1 MSLPKQCAEMEQVN
15 PSLQKILKIGIVRD
29 DLILGVLFFLFD
41 LSRIYLLGMNVNDE
55 NSSGSLQAGQP
66 YQVYAI
72 YSFHKYFRYYGESY
86 YARCNPENKKR
97 PLTRAEAENRAWIY
111 PDAGQ
116 HHGDHTG
123 TRDHPYWRTRAGRYR
138 QSGETTVWL
147 TTHHGPVF
155 FNPVLIRI
163 NRS

>member
-1 MSLPKQCAEMEQVN
+1 MTVHLIEDPCICPQFVHIQFMPMKQ
-15 PSLQKILKIGIVRD
+15 GIVRD
-29 DLILGVLFFLFD
+29 DLSVSDLFFLFD

-97 PLTRAEAENRAWIY
+97 PLTRAEAENRA
-111 PDAGQ
+111 
-116 HHGDHTG
+116 
-123 TRDHPYWRTRAGRYR
+123 
-138 QSGETTVWL
+138 
-147 TTHHGPVF
+147 
-155 FNPVLIRI
+155 
-163 NRS
+163 